1 MGVPKGR
8 LFEHA
13 QSWMRRSGYEME
25 TTGRNYRPKCCGL
38 DAFILKPR
46 SLPQM
51 VALGL
56 LDSAICGIDI
66 VLESPYSDVLD
77 AKVAMLYPEVSLMVA
92 AVSREI
98 LDNPPPRPLV
108 IATEFPAIA
117 DRWATSRNL
126 AHVCINT
133 YGSTEAYAPAFADL
147 VLDVVETGQT
157 LKDNGLVI
165 IDHEVMVST
174 PVAIIRKDSVMRHHK
189 FLMSLGRTT

>member
-1 MGVPKGR
+1 MGDAFGAHFGLQIIGGDLGR
-8 LFEHA
+8 LDENAIFARE
-13 QSWMRRSGYEME
+13 
-25 TTGRNYRPKCCGL
+25 
-38 DAFILKPR
+38 
-46 SLPQM
+46 
-51 VALGL
+51 GL